1 MEVVGIM
8 YSYLLTTKIGGD
20 REDSKKIKHK
30 NSMYKTLIQKYKNGS
45 KPRINK
51 GLFKNFGGKKNA

>member
-1 MEVVGIM
+1 M
-8 YSYLLTTKIGGD
+8 YSYILTTKVFGD

>member
-1 MEVVGIM
+1 M

-20 REDSKKIKHK
+20 REDIRKINTK
-30 NSMYKTLIQKYKNGS
+30 NSVYKTLVQKYKNPS